1 MVGVLGTGR
10 LVEVVG
16 FGDGVRLLP
25 ERVTCD
31 GGFCPGD
38 GAVGTLEGTGFWF
51 DEVVWDDGGRVSSG
65 EVFNVVLSNGMM
77 GLEVTVLAVVLKTW
91 PSACS
96 VSKGCRPVHFQH
108 GQELNWKG
116 S

>member
-31 GGFCPGD
+31 GGFCPCEGT
-38 GAVGTLEGTGFWF
+38 VGTLEGTGFGF
-51 DEVVWDDGGRVSSG
+51 AEVVDDGGRVGSG
-65 EVFNVVLSNGMM
+65 EAFDVVLSNGMM
-77 GLEVTVLAVVLKTW
+77 GLEVGTILAVVRT
-91 PSACS
+91 
-96 VSKGCRPVHFQH
+96 
-108 GQELNWKG
+108 
-116 S
+116 